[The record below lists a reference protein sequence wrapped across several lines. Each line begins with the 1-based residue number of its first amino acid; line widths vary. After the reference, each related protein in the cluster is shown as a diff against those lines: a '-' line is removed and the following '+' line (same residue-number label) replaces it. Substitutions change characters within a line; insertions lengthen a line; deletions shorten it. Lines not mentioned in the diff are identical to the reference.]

1 MSREVNKG
9 SCFCCD
15 SSSSSSSS
23 SDCCSYEVKGYLMWG
38 AYLAETGPDLD
49 LYARRTGAGTCYY
62 NNMSAGGLSLNVNAL
77 PDCSGPAPPEI
88 IWGDFTSSEEFRFWW
103 NMHSDCSEYKNPD
116 QMYVRV
122 TNTGPKNI
130 KVRFTTAQ
138 PLDGSQFVTL
148 TPGQETTK
156 YWIWHVD
163 SGTSTSSNRYG
174 DISDFSGIGTT
185 VEVECDPSCGSSS
198 SSSSVV
204 SSSSS
209 SIGQEYCCD
218 VIGSITFECKQL
230 WWDGPGDDDWIWGIV
245 YSEVERSDCVIQG
258 NDANGNPCN
267 QGLAKICLDNITGCV
282 GDWFNSGIPSERVT
296 DYNGPVYCNNDN
308 PETQPSDVF
317 EPFPLGWA
325 TSPNCPNQGPGL
337 IHGAECQ
344 TRYCTLGDGG
354 VQDER
359 HICASCW
366 HSPFNSDCV

>member
-15 SSSSSSSS
+15 SSSSSSS

-49 LYARRTGAGTCYY
+49 LYARRTGAETCYY

-130 KVRFTTAQ
+130 KVRFTTPQ

-148 TPGQETTK
+148 TPGVETTK
-156 YWIWHVD
+156 YWIWHD
-163 SGTSTSSNRYG
+163 SGTG

-267 QGLAKICLDNITGCV
+267 QGLAKICLDNMTGCV